1 MFWLNEDKLEKRQ
14 QKKSVFSRNDITK
27 FDEKH

>member
-1 MFWLNEDKLEKRQ
+1 LI
-14 QKKSVFSRNDITK
+14 SVKHSFTKQAITK